1 MEPTLRD
8 GDLTLVA
15 KRPRRRLAR
24 GRIAAFR
31 APASA
36 GGMIQVKRVVGLP
49 GERVEFCE
57 GSLFIDGAH
66 HPEPYLG
73 GLPANV
79 GLDSA
84 AWTLGAD
91 EYFAMGDNRARSA
104 DSRRYGPIRADDV
117 LGAVVAR
124 IWPPRR
130 RSRFLPRYSR
140 EGGKPDG
147 GRRWFRPRAR

>member
-1 MEPTLRD
+1 MEPALRD

-15 KRPRRRLAR
+15 KRRRRLAR
-24 GRIAAFR
+24 GRVAVVR
-31 APASA
+31 APAR
-36 GGMIQVKRVVGLP
+36 GGERGMMIQAKRVVGLP
-49 GERVEFCE
+49 GEGVELRD

-73 GLPANV
+73 GLPANA

-91 EYFAMGDNRARSA
+91 EYFVMGDNRAHSA

-117 LGAVVAR
+117 IGAVVAR

-130 RSRFLPRYSR
+130 RLR
-140 EGGKPDG
+140 G
-147 GRRWFRPRAR
+147 

>member
-1 MEPTLRD
+1 MEPALRD

-15 KRPRRRLAR
+15 KRKRRLAR
-24 GRIAAFR
+24 GRIAVVR
-31 APASA
+31 APADGA
-36 GGMIQVKRVVGLP
+36 GGMMIQAKRVVGLP
-49 GERVEFCE
+49 GERVEFRD

-73 GLPANV
+73 GLPANA

-91 EYFAMGDNRARSA
+91 EYFVMGDNRARSA

-117 LGAVVAR
+117 IGAVVAR

-130 RSRFLPRYSR
+130 RLR
-140 EGGKPDG
+140 G
-147 GRRWFRPRAR
+147 

>member
-15 KRPRRRLAR
+15 ARPRRRLAR

-36 GGMIQVKRVVGLP
+36 GWMIQVKRVVGLP
-49 GERVEFCE
+49 GERVEFRE

-73 GLPANV
+73 GLPANA
-79 GLDSA
+79 GLGRAS
-84 AWTLGAD
+84 WTLGAD
-91 EYFAMGDNRARSA
+91 EYFVMGDNRARSD
-104 DSRRYGPIRADDV
+104 DSRRYGPARARDV
-117 LGAVVAR
+117 VGAVVAR
-124 IWPPRR
+124 IRPPRFLRSALSR
-130 RSRFLPRYSR
+130 RR
-140 EGGKPDG
+140 
-147 GRRWFRPRAR
+147 

>member
-8 GDLTLVA
+8 GDLILVA
-15 KRPRRRLAR
+15 KRPRRRL
-24 GRIAAFR
+24 
-31 APASA
+31 A
-36 GGMIQVKRVVGLP
+36 GGMIQVKRVVGLQ
-49 GERVEFCE
+49 GERVELRE

-79 GLDSA
+79 GLDCA

-104 DSRRYGPIRADDV
+104 DSRRYGPIRADDT
-117 LGAVVAR
+117 LGAAIAR
-124 IWPPRR
+124 IWASAPPFPI
-130 RSRFLPRYSR
+130 STP
-140 EGGKPDG
+140 
-147 GRRWFRPRAR
+147 

>member
-1 MEPTLRD
+1 MEPALRD

-15 KRPRRRLAR
+15 KRRRRLAR
-24 GRIAAFR
+24 GRVAVVR
-31 APASA
+31 APSAGA
-36 GGMIQVKRVVGLP
+36 GGMMIQAKRVVGLP
-49 GERVEFCE
+49 GERVEMRD

-79 GLDSA
+79 GLAAA

-91 EYFAMGDNRARSA
+91 EYFVMGDNRAHSA
-104 DSRRYGPIRADDV
+104 DSRRYGPIRADDII
-117 LGAVVAR
+117 GAVVAR

-130 RSRFLPRYSR
+130 RLR
-140 EGGKPDG
+140 G
-147 GRRWFRPRAR
+147 

>member
-1 MEPTLRD
+1 MDPALRD

-15 KRPRRRLAR
+15 KRRRLAR
-24 GRIAAFR
+24 GRVAVVR
-31 APASA
+31 APARGGA
-36 GGMIQVKRVVGLP
+36 GGVMIQAKRVVGLP
-49 GERVEFCE
+49 GERVEIRD

-73 GLPANV
+73 GLPANA

-91 EYFAMGDNRARSA
+91 EYFVMGDNRARSA

-117 LGAVVAR
+117 IGAVVAR
-124 IWPPRR
+124 IWPLRR
-130 RSRFLPRYSR
+130 RLR
-140 EGGKPDG
+140 G
-147 GRRWFRPRAR
+147 

>member
-15 KRPRRRLAR
+15 KRPRRLAR
-24 GRIAAFR
+24 GRVAVVR
-31 APASA
+31 APADGGA
-36 GGMIQVKRVVGLP
+36 GGTMIQAKRVVGLP
-49 GERVEFCE
+49 GERVEFRE

-73 GLPANV
+73 GLPANA

-84 AWTLGAD
+84 AWTLDAD
-91 EYFAMGDNRARSA
+91 EYFVMGDNRAHSA

-117 LGAVVAR
+117 IGAVVAR

-130 RSRFLPRYSR
+130 RL
-140 EGGKPDG
+140 
-147 GRRWFRPRAR
+147 RW

>member
-1 MEPTLRD
+1 MEPALRD

-15 KRPRRRLAR
+15 KRRRLAR
-24 GRIAAFR
+24 GRVAVVR
-31 APASA
+31 APARGGA
-36 GGMIQVKRVVGLP
+36 GGVMIQAKRVVGLP
-49 GERVEFCE
+49 GERVEIQD

-73 GLPANV
+73 GLPANA

-91 EYFAMGDNRARSA
+91 EYFVMGDNRARSA

-117 LGAVVAR
+117 IGAVVAR

-130 RSRFLPRYSR
+130 RSR
-140 EGGKPDG
+140 G
-147 GRRWFRPRAR
+147 

>member
-1 MEPTLRD
+1 MEPALRD

-15 KRPRRRLAR
+15 KRRRRLAR
-24 GRIAAFR
+24 GRVAVVR
-31 APASA
+31 APARGGA
-36 GGMIQVKRVVGLP
+36 GGMMIQAKRVVGLP
-49 GERVEFCE
+49 GERVELRD

-73 GLPANV
+73 GLPANA
-79 GLDSA
+79 GLDCA

-91 EYFAMGDNRARSA
+91 EYFVMGDNRAHSA

-117 LGAVVAR
+117 IGEVAAR

-130 RSRFLPRYSR
+130 R
-140 EGGKPDG
+140 
-147 GRRWFRPRAR
+147 FRG